1 MQSREYQ
8 VEAGKA
14 IVNEWQEGRKKTLL
28 VLPTG
33 CG

>member
-8 VEAGKA
+8 VDAGNA
-14 IVNEWQEGRKKTLL
+14 IVNEWQSGHRKTLL